1 MNNEL
6 TNCESRAEA
15 ISLLAAGCLASQEEH
30 DLRQHLA
37 TCVTC
42 REQFEQMVSICSGLR
57 LVSPLP
63 GTFDVSGLVSRTMA
77 EVSSASVP
85 KLAVDTPAVRN
96 QWQLKSDR
104 FTRRWQVAGVV
115 CVLSLMSGIVWRSF
129 VATAPGPQELVRDV
143 PRRIVPEEQPP
154 FEIATSRPPSS
165 GLATLIE
172 LRRSFAESD
181 EAFEALLARNSRA
194 MFSQP
199 LNSQTLYQES
209 L

>member
-63 GTFDVSGLVSRTMA
+63 GTFDVSGLVS
-77 EVSSASVP
+77 
-85 KLAVDTPAVRN
+85 
-96 QWQLKSDR
+96 
-104 FTRRWQVAGVV
+104 
-115 CVLSLMSGIVWRSF
+115 
-129 VATAPGPQELVRDV
+129 
-143 PRRIVPEEQPP
+143 
-154 FEIATSRPPSS
+154 
-165 GLATLIE
+165 
-172 LRRSFAESD
+172 
-181 EAFEALLARNSRA
+181 
-194 MFSQP
+194 
-199 LNSQTLYQES
+199 
-209 L
+209 